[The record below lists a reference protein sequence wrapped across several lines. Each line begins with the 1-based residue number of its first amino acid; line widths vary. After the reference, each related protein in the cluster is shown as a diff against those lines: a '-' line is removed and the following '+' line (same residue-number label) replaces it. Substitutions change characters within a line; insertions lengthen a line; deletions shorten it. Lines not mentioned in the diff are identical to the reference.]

1 MNLTT
6 YTFKGKGA
14 PILIVAEEA
23 LGAGGGLVL
32 TRQEAER
39 LLRQHGEALP
49 FDVMARNYGEE
60 DGNWTGLTPEDLD
73 TSEPEG
79 QQLDPDWGPFEAWVF
94 NAPLNVASLK
104 PAAAPAPEACP
115 WCGEP
120 DLLAKL
126 DPTYYQPEIEDGE
139 ERTEAKRPKCG
150 HAIVAVRVL
159 VFDRIE
165 KAA

>member
-1 MNLTT
+1 MSLTT

-39 LLRQHGEALP
+39 LL
-49 FDVMARNYGEE
+49 D
-60 DGNWTGLTPEDLD
+60 
-73 TSEPEG
+73 
-79 QQLDPDWGPFEAWVF
+79 
-94 NAPLNVASLK
+94 
-104 PAAAPAPEACP
+104 
-115 WCGEP
+115 
-120 DLLAKL
+120 KL

-139 ERTEAKRPKCG
+139 ERTEAKCPKCG
-150 HAIVAVRVL
+150 GAIVAVRVL